1 MSVAVMIKRKV
12 RAAVPPLIFLALA
25 GYFGWNATRGD
36 RGLVAQQQDRLDLK
50 SAQVQL
56 AKANEEVQQW
66 TNRIQGIGGRV
77 LDLDALDTQAR
88 RMLNLVDPRDLVVM
102 MGRSTAPGALPPPDP
117 GSVQVQAPTPSDTGN
132 PGQ

>member
-1 MSVAVMIKRKV
+1 MSLAVMMKRRL
-12 RAAVPPLIFLALA
+12 RASIAPVVFLALA

-56 AKANEEVQQW
+56 AKANEEVQNW
-66 TNRIQGIGGRV
+66 TNRIQGIGGST

-88 RMLNLVDPRDLVVM
+88 RMLNLADPRDLVVM
-102 MGRSTAPGALPPPDP
+102 MGRTVAPGALPPPDP
-117 GSVQVQAPTPSDTGN
+117 GSVQVAAPAPTDVAN

>member
-1 MSVAVMIKRKV
+1 MSLAVMMKRRL
-12 RAAVPPLIFLALA
+12 RASIAPVVFLALA

-50 SAQVQL
+50 SAQEQL
-56 AKANEEVQQW
+56 AKANAEVADW
-66 TNRIQGIGGRV
+66 TNRIQGIGGKV

-88 RMLNLVDPRDLVVM
+88 RMLNLVNPRDLVVM
-102 MGRSTAPGALPPPDP
+102 MGRSTAPGGLPPADP
-117 GSVQVQAPTPSDTGN
+117 GSVQVAVPSTAGITN

>member
-1 MSVAVMIKRKV
+1 MSLAVMMKRRL
-12 RAAVPPLIFLALA
+12 RASIAPVVFLALA

-36 RGLVAQQQDRLDLK
+36 RGLVAQQQDRLDLQA
-50 SAQVQL
+50 AQVQL
-56 AKANEEVQQW
+56 AKANEDVQNW
-66 TNRIQGIGGRV
+66 TNRIQGIGGRT

-102 MGRSTAPGALPPPDP
+102 MGRSAAPGGLPPADP
-117 GSVQVQAPTPSDTGN
+117 GSVQVAAPSPTDVAN